1 VTLRW
6 SAHYDRVADAYAA
19 EKRLQGW
26 GRRKRQALIDGDF
39 DVLPELSSRAWAARK
54 ARGEV

>member
-1 VTLRW
+1 MRTPPRN
-6 SAHYDRVADAYAA
+6 AFRAGDVANA
-19 EKRLQGW
+19 K
-26 GRRKRQALIDGDF
+26 ALIDGDF